1 MKIKY
6 FKINS
11 YSIYFI
17 ILLLLFK
24 IFPSH
29 AESNE
34 SFDIPNDFKE
44 STLVLDYN
52 ESITGVIKIKPLD
65 SSFSE
70 YTWLKLY
77 KILDKDLVFNEWLN
91 DRLHYEIH
99 NIINVERLLRGP
111 DSPILEARMNYSLT
125 DAPSIDKTIKIATL
139 NPELFCDE
147 LIEGFNKEG
156 KYSQLY
162 CSYPLGLFKFYLV
175 LRLQKI
181 NDIYYY
187 IGASALNHIR
197 IRKVLEIANTFSLN

>member
-17 ILLLLFK
+17 ILLLIFK

-34 SFDIPNDFKE
+34 AFNIPNDFKE

>member
-17 ILLLLFK
+17 ILLLVFK

-52 ESITGVIKIKPLD
+52 ESITGVITIKPLD

-125 DAPSIDKTIKIATL
+125 DAPSIDKTIKIATI

-181 NDIYYY
+181 NNIYYY

>member
-1 MKIKY
+1 MKIKF
-6 FKINS
+6 FKINI
-11 YSIYFI
+11 YLIYFI
-17 ILLLLFK
+17 FLLNIFK
-24 IFPSH
+24 ISSSY
-29 AESNE
+29 AENIE
-34 SFDIPNDFKE
+34 AFDIPYDFKE
-44 STLVLDYN
+44 SALVLDYN
-52 ESITGVIKIKPLD
+52 ESITGVITINPKD
-65 SSFSE
+65 SYFSE

-77 KILDKDLVFNEWLN
+77 KIKDKELIINEWLH
-91 DRLHYEIH
+91 DRLGQEIH
-99 NIINVERLLRGP
+99 NIINVERLLRGS

-125 DAPSIDKTIKIATL
+125 DTPSIDKTIKIATI
-139 NPELFCDE
+139 NPELFCDDFV
-147 LIEGFNKEG
+147 EGFNKEG

>member
-1 MKIKY
+1 MKIKF
-6 FKINS
+6 FKIII
-11 YSIYFI
+11 YLIYFI
-17 ILLLLFK
+17 FLLNIFK
-24 IFPSH
+24 ISSSY
-29 AESNE
+29 AENIE
-34 SFDIPNDFKE
+34 VFDIPYDFKE
-44 STLVLDYN
+44 SALVLDYN
-52 ESITGVIKIKPLD
+52 ESITGVITINPKD
-65 SSFSE
+65 SFFSE

-77 KILDKDLVFNEWLN
+77 KIKDKELIINEWLH
-91 DRLHYEIH
+91 DRLGQEIH
-99 NIINVERLLRGP
+99 NIINVERLLRGS

-125 DAPSIDKTIKIATL
+125 DTPSIDKTIKIATI
-139 NPELFCDE
+139 NPELFCDD
-147 LIEGFNKEG
+147 LVEGFNKEG

>member
-17 ILLLLFK
+17 ILLLVFK

>member
-17 ILLLLFK
+17 ILLLVFK

-175 LRLQKI
+175 LRIQKI

>member
-1 MKIKY
+1 MKIKC

-17 ILLLLFK
+17 ILLLIFK

-34 SFDIPNDFKE
+34 AFDIPNDFKE

-52 ESITGVIKIKPLD
+52 ESITGVITIKPID

-77 KILDKDLVFNEWLN
+77 KILDKDLIFSEWLN

-111 DSPILEARMNYSLT
+111 DSPILEAKMNYSLT
-125 DAPSIDKTIKIATL
+125 DVPSIDKTIKIATI
-139 NPELFCDE
+139 NPELFCDD
-147 LIEGFNKEG
+147 LVEGFNKEG

>member
-1 MKIKY
+1 MKIKCI
-6 FKINS
+6 KINS
-11 YSIYFI
+11 YPIYFI
-17 ILLLLFK
+17 ILLLIFK
-24 IFPSH
+24 IFLSN

-34 SFDIPNDFKE
+34 AFDIPNDFKE
-44 STLVLDYN
+44 SALVLDYN
-52 ESITGVIKIKPLD
+52 ESITGVIAIKPIVN
-65 SSFSE
+65 SFSE

-77 KILDKDLVFNEWLN
+77 KIKDKNLIFGEWLN

-125 DAPSIDKTIKIATL
+125 DAPSIDKTIKIATI
-139 NPELFCDE
+139 NPELFCDD
-147 LIEGFNKEG
+147 LIEDFNKEG

-175 LRLQKI
+175 LRIQKI

>member
-17 ILLLLFK
+17 ILLLVFK

-52 ESITGVIKIKPLD
+52 ESITGVITIKPLD

-125 DAPSIDKTIKIATL
+125 DAPSIDNTIKIATI
-139 NPELFCDE
+139 NPELFCDD
-147 LIEGFNKEG
+147 LVEGFNKEG

>member
-1 MKIKY
+1 MKIKR
-6 FKINS
+6 FKINI
-11 YSIYFI
+11 YLIYFI
-17 ILLLLFK
+17 FLLNIFK
-24 IFPSH
+24 ISCSY
-29 AESNE
+29 AENNE
-34 SFDIPNDFKE
+34 AFDIPYDFKE
-44 STLVLDYN
+44 SALVLDYN
-52 ESITGVIKIKPLD
+52 ESIIGVITINPKD
-65 SSFSE
+65 SFFSE

-77 KILDKDLVFNEWLN
+77 KIKDTELIINEWLY
-91 DRLHYEIH
+91 DRLDQEVH
-99 NIINVERLLRGP
+99 NIINVERLLRGA

-125 DAPSIDKTIKIATL
+125 DTPSIDKTIKIATI
-139 NPELFCDE
+139 NPELFCDD
-147 LIEGFNKEG
+147 LVEGFNKEG

>member
-17 ILLLLFK
+17 ILLLVFK

-52 ESITGVIKIKPLD
+52 ESITGVITIKPLD

-77 KILDKDLVFNEWLN
+77 KILDKDLIFNEWLN

>member
-17 ILLLLFK
+17 ILLLIFK

-34 SFDIPNDFKE
+34 AFDIPNDFKE

-52 ESITGVIKIKPLD
+52 ESITGVITIKPLD

>member
-17 ILLLLFK
+17 ILLLVFK

-52 ESITGVIKIKPLD
+52 ESITGVITIKPLD

-77 KILDKDLVFNEWLN
+77 KILDEDLVFNEWLN

>member
-6 FKINS
+6 FKIDS

-17 ILLLLFK
+17 ILLLVFT
-24 IFPSH
+24 IFSSH

-52 ESITGVIKIKPLD
+52 ESITGVITIKPLD

-77 KILDKDLVFNEWLN
+77 KILDKDLIFNEWLN

-125 DAPSIDKTIKIATL
+125 DAPSIDKTIKIATI
-139 NPELFCDE
+139 NPELFCDD
-147 LIEGFNKEG
+147 LVEGFNKEG

>member
-17 ILLLLFK
+17 ILLLVFK

-52 ESITGVIKIKPLD
+52 ESITGVITIKSLD

>member
-17 ILLLLFK
+17 ILLLIFK

-34 SFDIPNDFKE
+34 AFDIPNDFKE

-52 ESITGVIKIKPLD
+52 ESITGVITIKPLD

-125 DAPSIDKTIKIATL
+125 DAPSIDKTIKIATI
-139 NPELFCDE
+139 NPELFCDD
-147 LIEGFNKEG
+147 LVEGFNKEG

>member
-1 MKIKY
+1 MKIKR
-6 FKINS
+6 FKINI
-11 YSIYFI
+11 YLIYFI
-17 ILLLLFK
+17 FLLNIFK
-24 IFPSH
+24 ISSSY
-29 AESNE
+29 AENNE
-34 SFDIPNDFKE
+34 AFDIPYDFKE
-44 STLVLDYN
+44 SALVLDYN
-52 ESITGVIKIKPLD
+52 ESITGVITINPKD
-65 SSFSE
+65 SFFSE

-77 KILDKDLVFNEWLN
+77 KIKDKELIINEWLH
-91 DRLHYEIH
+91 DRLGQEIH
-99 NIINVERLLRGP
+99 NIINVERLLRGS

-125 DAPSIDKTIKIATL
+125 DTPSIDKTIKIATI
-139 NPELFCDE
+139 NPELFCDD
-147 LIEGFNKEG
+147 LVEGFNKEG

>member
-1 MKIKY
+1 MKIKC

-11 YSIYFI
+11 YAIYFI
-17 ILLLLFK
+17 ILLIIFK
-24 IFPSH
+24 IFPSY

-34 SFDIPNDFKE
+34 TFNIPNDFKE
-44 STLVLDYN
+44 NALVLDYN
-52 ESITGVIKIKPLD
+52 ESITGVISIKPED
-65 SSFSE
+65 SSFAE

-77 KILDKDLVFNEWLN
+77 KIKDKDLILSEWLY
-91 DRLHYEIH
+91 DRLHHEIH

-125 DAPSIDKTIKIATL
+125 DTPSIDKTIKIATI
-139 NPELFCDE
+139 NPELFCDDI
-147 LIEGFNKEG
+147 IEGFNKEG

-181 NDIYYY
+181 NNIYYY
-187 IGASALNHIR
+187 VGASALNHIR
-197 IRKVLEIANTFSLN
+197 IRKILEIANTFSLN

>member
-1 MKIKY
+1 MKIKF
-6 FKINS
+6 FKINI
-11 YSIYFI
+11 YLIYFI
-17 ILLLLFK
+17 FLLNIFK
-24 IFPSH
+24 ISSSY
-29 AESNE
+29 AENIE
-34 SFDIPNDFKE
+34 AFDIPYDFKE
-44 STLVLDYN
+44 SALVLDYN
-52 ESITGVIKIKPLD
+52 ESITGVITINPKD
-65 SSFSE
+65 SFFSE

-77 KILDKDLVFNEWLN
+77 KIKDKELIINEWLH
-91 DRLHYEIH
+91 DRLGQEIH
-99 NIINVERLLRGP
+99 NIINVERLLRGS

-125 DAPSIDKTIKIATL
+125 DTPSIDKTIKIATI
-139 NPELFCDE
+139 NPELFCDD
-147 LIEGFNKEG
+147 LVEGFNKEG

>member
-1 MKIKY
+1 MKIKC

-11 YSIYFI
+11 YVIYFI
-17 ILLLLFK
+17 ILLIIFK
-24 IFPSH
+24 IFPSY

-34 SFDIPNDFKE
+34 TFDIPNDFKE
-44 STLVLDYN
+44 NALVLDYN
-52 ESITGVIKIKPLD
+52 ESITGVISIKPED
-65 SSFSE
+65 SSFAE

-77 KILDKDLVFNEWLN
+77 KIKDKDLILSEWLY
-91 DRLHYEIH
+91 DRLHHEIH

-125 DAPSIDKTIKIATL
+125 DTPSIDKTIKIATI
-139 NPELFCDE
+139 NPELFCED
-147 LIEGFNKEG
+147 IVEGFNKEG

-181 NDIYYY
+181 NNIYYY
-187 IGASALNHIR
+187 VGASALNHIR
-197 IRKVLEIANTFSLN
+197 IRKILEIANTFSLN

>member
-1 MKIKY
+1 MKIKC

-11 YSIYFI
+11 YAIYFI
-17 ILLLLFK
+17 ILLIIFK
-24 IFPSH
+24 NFSSY
-29 AESNE
+29 AESIE
-34 SFDIPNDFKE
+34 TFDTPNDFKE
-44 STLVLDYN
+44 NALVLDYN
-52 ESITGVIKIKPLD
+52 ESITGVISIKPED
-65 SSFSE
+65 SSFAE

-77 KILDKDLVFNEWLN
+77 KIKDKDLILSEWLY
-91 DRLHYEIH
+91 DRLHHEIY

-125 DAPSIDKTIKIATL
+125 DTPSIDKTIKIATI
-139 NPELFCDE
+139 NPELFCDD
-147 LIEGFNKEG
+147 LGQGFNKEG

>member
-1 MKIKY
+1 MKIKC

-11 YSIYFI
+11 YAIYFI
-17 ILLLLFK
+17 ILLIIFK
-24 IFPSH
+24 IFPSY

-34 SFDIPNDFKE
+34 TFNIPNDFKE
-44 STLVLDYN
+44 NALVLDYN
-52 ESITGVIKIKPLD
+52 ESITGVISIKPED
-65 SSFSE
+65 SSFAE

-77 KILDKDLVFNEWLN
+77 KIKDKDLILSEWLY
-91 DRLHYEIH
+91 DRLHHEIH

-125 DAPSIDKTIKIATL
+125 DTPSIDKTIKIATI
-139 NPELFCDE
+139 NPELFCED
-147 LIEGFNKEG
+147 IVEGFNKEG

-181 NDIYYY
+181 NNIYYY
-187 IGASALNHIR
+187 VGASALNHIR
-197 IRKVLEIANTFSLN
+197 IRKILEIANTFSLN

>member
-1 MKIKY
+1 MKIKF
-6 FKINS
+6 FKINI
-11 YSIYFI
+11 YLIYFI
-17 ILLLLFK
+17 FLLNIFK
-24 IFPSH
+24 ISSSY
-29 AESNE
+29 AENIE
-34 SFDIPNDFKE
+34 VFDIPYDFKE
-44 STLVLDYN
+44 SALVLDYN
-52 ESITGVIKIKPLD
+52 ESITGVITINPKD
-65 SSFSE
+65 SFFSE

-77 KILDKDLVFNEWLN
+77 KIKDKELIINEWLH
-91 DRLHYEIH
+91 DRLSQEIH
-99 NIINVERLLRGP
+99 NIINVERLLRGS

-125 DAPSIDKTIKIATL
+125 DTPSIDKTIKIATI
-139 NPELFCDE
+139 NPELFCDD
-147 LIEGFNKEG
+147 LVEGFNKEG

>member
-11 YSIYFI
+11 HSIYFI
-17 ILLLLFK
+17 ILLLIFK

>member
-1 MKIKY
+1 MKIKC

-17 ILLLLFK
+17 ILLLIFK
-24 IFPSH
+24 IFLSH

-44 STLVLDYN
+44 SPLVLDFN
-52 ESITGVIKIKPLD
+52 QSITGVITIKPID

-77 KILDKDLVFNEWLN
+77 KILDKDLIFSEWLN

-125 DAPSIDKTIKIATL
+125 DVPSIDKTIKIATI
-139 NPELFCDE
+139 NPELFCDD
-147 LIEGFNKEG
+147 LVEGFNKEG

-181 NDIYYY
+181 NGIYYY

>member
-1 MKIKY
+1 M
-6 FKINS
+6 IN
-11 YSIYFI
+11 F
-17 ILLLLFK
+17 LL
-24 IFPSH
+24 
-29 AESNE
+29 
-34 SFDIPNDFKE
+34 
-44 STLVLDYN
+44 TV
-52 ESITGVIKIKPLD
+52 
-65 SSFSE
+65 
-70 YTWLKLY
+70 LKLY

>member
-17 ILLLLFK
+17 ILLLVFK

-29 AESNE
+29 AENNE

-52 ESITGVIKIKPLD
+52 ESITGVITIKPLD

>member
-1 MKIKY
+1 MKIKS
-6 FKINS
+6 FKINI
-11 YSIYFI
+11 YLIYFI
-17 ILLLLFK
+17 FLLNIFK
-24 IFPSH
+24 ISSSY
-29 AESNE
+29 AENIE
-34 SFDIPNDFKE
+34 AFDIPYDFKE
-44 STLVLDYN
+44 SALVLDYN
-52 ESITGVIKIKPLD
+52 ESITGVITINPKD
-65 SSFSE
+65 SYFSE

-77 KILDKDLVFNEWLN
+77 KIKDKELIINEWLH
-91 DRLHYEIH
+91 DRLGQEIH
-99 NIINVERLLRGP
+99 NIINVERLLRGS

-125 DAPSIDKTIKIATL
+125 DTPSIDKTIKIATI
-139 NPELFCDE
+139 NPELFCDD
-147 LIEGFNKEG
+147 LVEGFNKEG